1 MAGSGGGELRA
12 PIFNGE
18 NYEFWSIRM
27 KTIFKSHGLW
37 EFVEKG
43 VEISDSKGAAGS
55 DEKKKDKEDSSD
67 AVKISFTEAFMK
79 DAKALGLIQGAV
91 SEEIFPRIAHEET
104 SKGAWN
110 LLMREFHGDKQ
121 VRGVKLQ
128 SLRRDFEYTRM
139 RDDESLSA
147 YLAKLF
153 DLINQMRSYGEDLS
167 KGRVVQKL
175 LISLP
180 AMYDPICSVIE
191 HSRDIDTIEVQEVV
205 ASLKGFAQRLERH
218 TEPKTEKAFASLSV
232 NSKTDKSTGKQ
243 SGKDQKSWKPRDKKW
258 ENKSTDGAKNP
269 CKHCG
274 KLHYGECRFKGKP
287 KCYNCDKL
295 GHIAKDC
302 YSKKPAQQQLNY
314 ATQAPTAPTMF
325 FVNNASDK
333 RPMEDV
339 WYLDSG
345 CSNHMTGREDVLVD
359 IDKSITAK

>member
-37 EFVEKG
+37 ELVEKG
-43 VEISDSKGAAGS
+43 VEISDSKGATGS
-55 DEKKKDKEDSSD
+55 HEKKKDKEDLSD
-67 AVKISFTEAFMK
+67 AVKITFTEALMK
-79 DAKALGLIQGAV
+79 DAKALGLIQGAIY
-91 SEEIFPRIAHEET
+91 EEIFPRIAHEET

-121 VRGVKLQ
+121 VTGVKLQ

-218 TEPKTEKAFASLSV
+218 TEPKTEKAFASLSG

-269 CKHCG
+269 
-274 KLHYGECRFKGKP
+274 
-287 KCYNCDKL
+287 
-295 GHIAKDC
+295 
-302 YSKKPAQQQLNY
+302 S
-314 ATQAPTAPTMF
+314 PTAPTMF

-359 IDKSITAK
+359 IDKSITTKVAMGT